1 MRRFCLSS
9 VEATLAGPAQEHPH
23 CEDDAGFAR
32 LGHDKLDAEHNLKL
46 TEIDVRPLPKSL
58 LAANQIAGAATART
72 TGNACK
78 G

>member
-9 VEATLAGPAQEHPH
+9 DEVTLAGPAQEHPH
-23 CEDDAGFAR
+23 CEDDVRFAR
-32 LGHDKLDAEHNLKL
+32 LGHDKLDVKHNLKL
-46 TEIDVRPLPKSL
+46 TKIDGRPLPKSL
-58 LAANQIAGAATART
+58 LAANQIAGAAAAQI